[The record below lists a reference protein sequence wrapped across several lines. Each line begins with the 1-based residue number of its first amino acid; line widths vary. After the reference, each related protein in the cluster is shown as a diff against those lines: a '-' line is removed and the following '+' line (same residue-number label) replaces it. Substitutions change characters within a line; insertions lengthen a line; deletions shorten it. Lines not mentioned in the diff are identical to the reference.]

1 MKNYLI
7 IIQARTGS
15 KRFPKKI
22 IKKIDGKTII
32 EILLDRLNKNFKKEK
47 IIIATT
53 KSKKDDILCNIAK
66 KKGIKYF
73 RGSENNV
80 MSRFIQIG
88 KIYELDF
95 MIRITSDC
103 PLIDPKLVS
112 KMLNFFLVKKIDY
125 LSNTLPFEKKTFPDG
140 SDIEVFKY
148 ESLLNS
154 SQSTKRNELE
164 HVTNQLWKNKKFKRK
179 IFRQSK
185 NLSKYRY
192 SLDYKSDLFVIKKIF
207 YFLKK
212 NKLVGTANQI
222 ANFLSKNQLLLKI
235 GKKNLENYLKNKSIK
250 L

>member
-53 KSKKDDILCNIAK
+53 KNKKDDILCKIAK

-88 KIYELDF
+88 KIYKLDF
-95 MIRITSDC
+95 IIRITSDC
-103 PLIDPKLVS
+103 PLIDPELVS
-112 KMLNFFLVKKIDY
+112 KMLNIFLVKKIDY

-154 SQSTKRNELE
+154 SLSTKRNELE

-179 IFRQSK
+179 IFRQNK
-185 NLSKYRY
+185 DLSKYRY
-192 SLDYKSDLFVIKKIF
+192 SLDYKSDLFVIKEIF
-207 YFLKK
+207 NYLMK

-222 ANFLSKNQLLLKI
+222 TNFLSKNQLLLKI